1 MGSGSFRLHAPRMVD
16 FYDFRLFPVTRALGP
31 ALGIKQNSL
40 LVGLLSDCTDR
51 IRLAVMP
58 LIWRHV
64 FDATVAMLI
73 VVPIYKAVHPSAHRK
88 QVSKPL

>member
-16 FYDFRLFPVTRALGP
+16 FYDFRLFPVTRAFGP

-64 FDATVAMLI
+64 FDVTVAILS
-73 VVPIYKAVHPSAHRK
+73 VVPLHKTFHPGTYRK
-88 QVSKPL
+88 